1 VAETVR
7 LEVVTP
13 DREVLSIDTE
23 EVVEVPGGD
32 GLFGVLPG
40 HTPLISTVEPGVIA
54 YLTDPDTQASLVV
67 GGGFAIVQDDV
78 VTVLAEDAELPG
90 EIDLEAAKAALA
102 EAHAVLPGLSGDEE
116 RQVRGRIALNE
127 GRIEVVARSR

>member
-13 DREVLSIDTE
+13 DREVLSVETE

-40 HTPLISTVEPGVIA
+40 HAPLISTLEPGVVA
-54 YLTDPDTQASLVV
+54 YLTDPDHQRALVV
-67 GGGFAIVQDDV
+67 AGGFAIVQDEV
-78 VTVLAEDAELPG
+78 VTVLAEKAELSD
-90 EIDLEAAKAALA
+90 EIDLEAAQADLA
-102 EAHAVLPGLSGDEE
+102 EAKAALPGLSGDEE
-116 RQVRGRIALNE
+116 RDVRARVALNE
-127 GRIEVVARSR
+127 GRIEVVARSA

>member
-40 HTPLISTVEPGVIA
+40 HAPLISTVEPGVVA
-54 YLTDPDTQASLVV
+54 YLTDPDTQRSLVV
-67 GGGFAIVQDDV
+67 GGGFAIVQDEV
-78 VTVLAEDAELPG
+78 VTVLAETAELPD
-90 EIDLEAAKAALA
+90 EIDLEGARAALA
-102 EAHAVLPGLSGDEE
+102 EAHAALPGLSGDEE

>member
-67 GGGFAIVQDDV
+67 GGGFAIVQDDI

-102 EAHAVLPGLSGDEE
+102 EAQGQLPGLSGDEE